1 MPKEYKNEAFILGTN
16 DIKSTQER
24 ERERERGHE
33 SFQVLY
39 LNIDEAMTKVKFHLK
54 GKEPRIDA
62 TGEIIIVTMEIES
75 Q

>member
-1 MPKEYKNEAFILGTN
+1 MISKVH
-16 DIKSTQER
+16 

-75 Q
+75 K